1 VAVGRERLLIG
12 LAADCRVY
20 VIAAVPAFMLELYLT
35 EREDTKRGLQQ
46 LAGFGIGLLLALLP
60 NELFFLIEPN
70 TFLFNIVGN
79 QMIRSDFGFLD
90 GMAQK
95 LKRAVA

>member
-1 VAVGRERLLIG
+1 
-12 LAADCRVY
+12 
-20 VIAAVPAFMLELYLT
+20 
-35 EREDTKRGLQQ
+35 
-46 LAGFGIGLLLALLP
+46 LLALLP